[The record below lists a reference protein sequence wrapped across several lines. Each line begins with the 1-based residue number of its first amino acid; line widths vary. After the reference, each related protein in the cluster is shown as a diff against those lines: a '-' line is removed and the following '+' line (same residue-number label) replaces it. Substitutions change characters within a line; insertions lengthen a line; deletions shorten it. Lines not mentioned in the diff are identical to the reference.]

1 MRLSVFHPETVNSQ
15 LLIDL
20 KKIYTPT
27 WSDTQLTDEALNA
40 LITQNQP
47 SLYVAMFNQRHIAA
61 AQLTIEANQARV
73 NNFVVRDLTR
83 RRGVGKYL
91 LAQLEA
97 TAQQQG
103 AAEISVILSETEQA
117 FSGFLVAMGYQQ
129 QEGKWCK
136 AL

>member
-20 KKIYTPT
+20 KKIYTPA

-117 FSGFLVAMGYQQ
+117 FSGFLVAMGYQK

>member
-20 KKIYTPT
+20 KKIYTPA

-103 AAEISVILSETEQA
+103 AAEIRVILSETGQA
-117 FSGFLVAMGYQQ
+117 FSGFLVAMG
-129 QEGKWCK
+129 
-136 AL
+136 

>member
-20 KKIYTPT
+20 KKIYTPA

>member
-20 KKIYTPT
+20 KKIYTPA

-40 LITQNQP
+40 LITQNQL

>member
-20 KKIYTPT
+20 KKIYTPA

-103 AAEISVILSETEQA
+103 AAQISVILSETEQA

>member
-20 KKIYTPT
+20 KKIYTPA

-103 AAEISVILSETEQA
+103 AAEISVILIETEQA

>member
-20 KKIYTPT
+20 KKIYTPA

-97 TAQQQG
+97 TAQRQG